1 MTKGLTGLASHD
13 SNMVAPHEQ
22 NYEGGWTIY
31 RTRKSRR
38 ALKKKEKQNQS
49 FFDRYLDNSS
59 QYDLFSASSSE
70 NSTSTGTGA
79 SYADIVKGTIHNS
92 HPPMKIKTDISDQDS
107 TCSEITEDPTIMI
120 CTPKLHKPKSSYI
133 KSVPVLTKHHHN
145 HDKTISNPRA
155 AHPDV
160 IPHKPQ
166 VQKNIFL
173 DETSIGEI
181 YIKNSRTESRKNKSP
196 KKNHDYPKINNKQPD
211 FETAFS
217 ARSSGT
223 KYKHKNGTTTCLK
236 DSPNFIRPINE
247 NHITLEQHKLQELC
261 LREISHREKYIN
273 SEVLGNPYPT
283 YIDQTIYRKT
293 GEKLILYLI

>member
-107 TCSEITEDPTIMI
+107 TCSEIMEDPTIMI
-120 CTPKLHKPKSSYI
+120 CTPKSHKP
-133 KSVPVLTKHHHN
+133 
-145 HDKTISNPRA
+145 
-155 AHPDV
+155 
-160 IPHKPQ
+160 
-166 VQKNIFL
+166 
-173 DETSIGEI
+173 
-181 YIKNSRTESRKNKSP
+181 
-196 KKNHDYPKINNKQPD
+196 
-211 FETAFS
+211 
-217 ARSSGT
+217 
-223 KYKHKNGTTTCLK
+223 
-236 DSPNFIRPINE
+236 
-247 NHITLEQHKLQELC
+247 
-261 LREISHREKYIN
+261 
-273 SEVLGNPYPT
+273 
-283 YIDQTIYRKT
+283 
-293 GEKLILYLI
+293 